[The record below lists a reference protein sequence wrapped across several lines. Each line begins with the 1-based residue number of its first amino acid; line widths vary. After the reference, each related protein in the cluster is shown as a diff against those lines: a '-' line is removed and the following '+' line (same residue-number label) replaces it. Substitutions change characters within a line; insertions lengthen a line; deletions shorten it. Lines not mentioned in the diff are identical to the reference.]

1 MENKKLLEMFAIQAM
16 NALISKDFSPNPW
29 EIAHKSWDLADCM
42 MEVYEERLK
51 NEGSPQKTMF

>member
-1 MENKKLLEMFAIQAM
+1 MDVQNIRVMFAGQAM

-42 MEVYEERLK
+42 LEVYEGRMK
-51 NEGSPQKTMF
+51 NQDSPQKNLI

>member
-1 MENKKLLEMFAIQAM
+1 MKPQELREMFAMQAM

-42 MEVYEERLK
+42 MEVYEGRLK
-51 NEGSPQKTMF
+51 KENSNQGNLI